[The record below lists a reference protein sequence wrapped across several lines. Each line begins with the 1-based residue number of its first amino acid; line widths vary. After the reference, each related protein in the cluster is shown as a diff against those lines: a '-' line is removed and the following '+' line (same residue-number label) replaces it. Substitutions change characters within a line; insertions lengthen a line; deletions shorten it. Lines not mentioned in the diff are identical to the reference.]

1 MDERE
6 LRIRRH
12 YPLFVTAQVVP
23 AALFTAW
30 ALDARISGTNV
41 GLPGVWLLIC
51 VPVLIIG
58 YRQARAKR
66 NRPELWAILAMAANA
81 PSAIWLGWIVV
92 DTQDPNNSALTFG
105 SFLGTTALAIL
116 IPSSLAWIAARRARR
131 APTTPE
137 A

>member
-1 MDERE
+1 MDEVE
-6 LRIRRH
+6 FRIRRNH
-12 YPLFVTAQVVP
+12 PLFVAAQVVP

-30 ALDARISGTNV
+30 AIDARIAGTNV
-41 GLPGVWLLIC
+41 GLTGVWLLIC
-51 VPVLIIG
+51 IPVLVIG

-66 NRPELWAILAMAANA
+66 NRPEIWTIMAMATNA
-81 PSAIWLGWIVV
+81 PSAIWLGWIVM

-116 IPSSLAWIAARRARR
+116 IPTSLAWIAARRVRR
-131 APTTPE
+131 DPGAPE